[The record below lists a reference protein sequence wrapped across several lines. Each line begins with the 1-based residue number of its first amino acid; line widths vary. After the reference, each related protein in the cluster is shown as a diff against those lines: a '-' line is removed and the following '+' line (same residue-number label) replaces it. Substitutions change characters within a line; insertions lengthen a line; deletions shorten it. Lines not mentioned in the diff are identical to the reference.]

1 MGIEEFK
8 FPFSPYTVQVQL
20 MTAVYGALCD
30 GAVGIFES
38 PTGTGKSMSLI
49 CSSLRWLKENP
60 VYVKEDT
67 THMGLKDDDVPDWVL
82 EHTRKREK
90 QERDMAISMEKDRLD
105 TARKRMADD
114 ARERSMHRSKDHKA
128 SKPTF
133 HSKRSSGGSGDS
145 SKANDHNKDDVKLL
159 LSDEENDDQKILRSA
174 LDSLF
179 QKPENEDRLEDEYDV
194 RKVIYCSRTHSQLSQ
209 FMNEVKR
216 TQWGKDLKAVSL
228 ASRKGMCINPKVSSL
243 KSSTRINAACL
254 DLQKGVEDTESNIE
268 DAPSALKA
276 KKKKSNCP
284 FYDQD
289 RQLDLRDMI
298 LARVQDIEDIVEN
311 GKKVQCCPYYASRAA
326 IRAAEL
332 VTIPY
337 TSLVHK
343 ATREALG
350 LKLEG
355 NVVIIDEAHN
365 LIEAVTTTHSSTLS
379 YSAITLLKSLFSDY
393 LERFCTRLSAKNAEN
408 VRLIIL
414 VLKKLDQYMI
424 DSESKG
430 SEKGSLKKTSGEGKP
445 VVGKTVSVAEFCIMA
460 GIDNVNFF
468 QLLRYFDKSKILQ
481 KLHGFYEKR
490 LAEYH
495 EKAGFDG
502 EDELDEATG
511 KLSLSY
517 QLLNAST
524 HFKEI
529 LQQAHSVVLAGGTM
543 QPMAE
548 YVQQLMPSIQPSRF
562 RTLSV
567 GHVIPKENILPLTV
581 STGPTGLK
589 FDFRHGT
596 RSDPTQKSEIGRL
609 IVNIC
614 GLTPDGIV
622 VFLPSYSYEE
632 ELWTYWT
639 TEGLVDKIAKKKK
652 IFREPRSSGEVE
664 AVLRQYEECI
674 RTQGTENTS
683 PKDSSCMVDT
693 RILNRVTDRFPVT
706 GAILLCV
713 VGGKLS
719 EGINFSD
726 ELGRCVIVVGLP
738 FANRGD
744 PRLLEKI
751 KYVESLP
758 PVTELVGEDSKSSP
772 TLTGAKAGQ
781 AYYQNMCMKAVNQ
794 CIGRA
799 IRHIADYAAI
809 LLVDSRYEGSNVRC
823 KITSWIRDKLT
834 ADSPTSFGPCYQA
847 LAKFFKSKCCQCPK
861 GSVL

>member
-1 MGIEEFK
+1 
-8 FPFSPYTVQVQL
+8 

-60 VYVKEDT
+60 VYVKEET
-67 THMGLKDDDVPDWVL
+67 IYMGCLTDDDVPDWVL

-90 QERDMAISMEKDRLD
+90 QEREMAISMEKERLD

-114 ARERSMHRSKDHKA
+114 ARERSMYRSKDHKA

-133 HSKRSSGGSGDS
+133 HSKRSNGGSGDS
-145 SKANDHNKDDVKLL
+145 SKASDHNKDDAKLL
-159 LSDEENDDQKILRSA
+159 LSDEENEDQKILRSA

-179 QKPENEDRLEDEYDV
+179 QRPENDDRKMEDEYDV

-298 LARVQDIEDIVEN
+298 LAKVQDIEDIVEN
-311 GKKVQCCPYYASRAA
+311 GKTVQCCPYYASRAA
-326 IRAAEL
+326 IRSAEL

-393 LERFCTRLSAKNAEN
+393 LEKFCTRLSAKNAEN

-414 VLKKLDQYMI
+414 VLKKLDQYMS
-424 DSESKG
+424 DSES
-430 SEKGSLKKTSGEGKP
+430 KGSLKKTSGEGKP
-445 VVGKTVSVAEFCIMA
+445 AVGRTVSVAEFCIMA

-502 EDELDEATG
+502 EDELGDSQISIVQPLQSFFMCLTELEEDGKITLYKDEATG
-511 KLSLSY
+511 RLSLSY

-529 LQQAHSVVLAGGTM
+529 LEQAHSVVLAGGTM

-632 ELWTYWT
+632 E
-639 TEGLVDKIAKKKK
+639 V
-652 IFREPRSSGEVE
+652 
-664 AVLRQYEECI
+664 
-674 RTQGTENTS
+674 
-683 PKDSSCMVDT
+683 
-693 RILNRVTDRFPVT
+693 
-706 GAILLCV
+706 
-713 VGGKLS
+713 
-719 EGINFSD
+719 
-726 ELGRCVIVVGLP
+726 CVIL
-738 FANRGD
+738 
-744 PRLLEKI
+744 
-751 KYVESLP
+751 
-758 PVTELVGEDSKSSP
+758 
-772 TLTGAKAGQ
+772 
-781 AYYQNMCMKAVNQ
+781 
-794 CIGRA
+794 
-799 IRHIADYAAI
+799 
-809 LLVDSRYEGSNVRC
+809 
-823 KITSWIRDKLT
+823 
-834 ADSPTSFGPCYQA
+834 
-847 LAKFFKSKCCQCPK
+847 
-861 GSVL
+861 

>member
-1 MGIEEFK
+1 MRRNDTHISIDYSPARRREALPAIGVEEFK
-8 FPFSPYTVQVQL
+8 FPFVPYTVQVQL
-20 MTAVYGALCD
+20 MTAVYGTLCD

-38 PTGTGKSMSLI
+38 PTGTGKSLSLI

-60 VYVKEDT
+60 VYVKEDVT
-67 THMGLKDDDVPDWVL
+67 VRGGLDDELVPDWVL
-82 EHTRKREK
+82 EHTRKRE
-90 QERDMAISMEKDRLD
+90 QEEKERAIDMEKERLE

-114 ARERSMHRSKDHKA
+114 ARERFMHRSKANKA
-128 SKPTF
+128 SKPTL
-133 HSKRSSGGSGDS
+133 HAKKSSAS
-145 SKANDHNKDDVKLL
+145 SAEGTKAKNDVKDESKLL
-159 LSDEENDDQKILRSA
+159 LSDEEDDDQRMLKSVMDA
-174 LDSLF
+174 LF
-179 QKPENEDRLEDEYDV
+179 EKPDLNQREMEEDYDV

-216 TQWGKDLKAVSL
+216 TEWGKNLKAVAL
-228 ASRKGMCINPKVSSL
+228 ASRKGMCINPKVSCL
-243 KSSTRINAACL
+243 KSSTRINAACM
-254 DLQKGVEDTESNIE
+254 DLQKGVEDSEDKIE
-268 DAPSALKA
+268 DAPSAVKA

-284 FYDQD
+284 YYDQD

-298 LARVQDIEDIVEN
+298 LAKVQDIEDIVEH
-311 GKKVQCCPYYASRAA
+311 GKKIECCPYYASRAA
-326 IRAAEL
+326 VRSAEL

-350 LKLEG
+350 LSLEG
-355 NVVIIDEAHN
+355 NIVIIDEAHN

-379 YSAITLLKSLFSDY
+379 YSAIVLLKSLFSDY
-393 LERFCTRLSAKNAEN
+393 LEKFCTRLSAKNAEN

-430 SEKGSLKKTSGEGKP
+430 SEKGSLKKISEDGKP
-445 VVGKTVSVAEFCIMA
+445 TIGKTVTVAEFCITA

-495 EKAGFDG
+495 EKTGLDCDEEFGDSQISIVQPLQSFFMCLTELEEDG
-502 EDELDEATG
+502 KITLYKDDATG

-529 LQQAHSVVLAGGTM
+529 LEQAHSVVLAGGTM
-543 QPMAE
+543 QPMTE
-548 YVQQLMPSIQPSRF
+548 YVQQLMPTIQPARF

-589 FDFRHGT
+589 FDFRHGM

-622 VFLPSYSYEE
+622 VFLPSYGYEE
-632 ELWTYWT
+632 EVPATACSLFSHTCPQLWVHWT
-639 TEGLVDKIAKKKK
+639 KEGFIDKIAKKKK
-652 IFREPRSSGEVE
+652 IFREPRSSGEVD
-664 AVLRQYEECI
+664 AILRQYENCI
-674 RTQGTENTS
+674 RTCGTENTG
-683 PKDSSCMVDT
+683 PRDSSCT
-693 RILNRVTDRFPVT
+693 
-706 GAILLCV
+706 
-713 VGGKLS
+713 
-719 EGINFSD
+719 
-726 ELGRCVIVVGLP
+726 
-738 FANRGD
+738 
-744 PRLLEKI
+744 LESG
-751 KYVESLP
+751 VC
-758 PVTELVGEDSKSSP
+758 SP
-772 TLTGAKAGQ
+772 
-781 AYYQNMCMKAVNQ
+781 
-794 CIGRA
+794 
-799 IRHIADYAAI
+799 
-809 LLVDSRYEGSNVRC
+809 E
-823 KITSWIRDKLT
+823 
-834 ADSPTSFGPCYQA
+834 F
-847 LAKFFKSKCCQCPK
+847 
-861 GSVL
+861 